1 MATADPVRTFRLRD
15 LRNLIQMSPMATP
28 NTKPSRGEQTKS
40 NIIDAALGL
49 FEEVGFEATTMR
61 AVAQRA
67 GVSVGNA
74 YYYFDS
80 KDELIQGFYDRAAER
95 HFAVSV
101 ERLDGV
107 TDLAQRIH
115 RHLDSWFEIMAGYH
129 EFASSFFRTAADPT
143 SPLSPFSSESEAARA
158 AAIGRWRTVVSGSDA
173 EIADAVAAEL
183 PELLWLYQMGLVMF
197 WVHDRSADQ
206 IATRMMA
213 ARTVPLVVRAIE
225 LVDVP
230 EVRGLVDDLL
240 GLLADIRLAITPT
253 T

>member
-1 MATADPVRTFRLRD
+1 MAATDERRPRRVPD
-15 LRNLIQMSPMATP
+15 LRNLIQMCPMATP
-28 NTKPSRGEQTKS
+28 SAKPTRGEQTKS

-80 KDELIQGFYDRAAER
+80 KDQLIQGFYDRAAER

-101 ERLDGV
+101 ERLDGI
-107 TDLAQRIH
+107 TDLAQRVH

-129 EFASSFFRTAADPT
+129 EFAASFFRTAADPA
-143 SPLSPFSSESEAARA
+143 SPLSPFSPESSTARN
-158 AAIGRWRTVVSGSDA
+158 AAIDRWRAVVSGSDA
-173 EIADAVAAEL
+173 EIADDIASEL
-183 PELLWLYQMGLVMF
+183 PELLWLFQMGLVMF

-213 ARTVPLVVRAIE
+213 ARTVPLVVRAID
-225 LVDVP
+225 LVEVP
-230 EVRGLVDDLL
+230 ELRSLVDDLL
-240 GLLADIRLAITPT
+240 ALLSDIRTAMTAT
-253 T
+253 A